1 MEESMTGKT
10 VAAIERL
17 PENPD
22 RKIYWV
28 VYNKD
33 MIKYTENLIAE
44 IRGKDYLKQHV
55 KVVSIE
61 KKQGANNSIYLDPML
76 LDHIGNG
83 QG

>member
-1 MEESMTGKT
+1 MTGKT

-22 RKIYWV
+22 RKIHWV

-44 IRGKDYLKQHV
+44 IRGKDYLKNHV
-55 KVVSIE
+55 KVVSLE

>member
-1 MEESMTGKT
+1 MTGKT

-17 PENPD
+17 PEDPD
-22 RKIYWV
+22 KKIYWV

-33 MIKYTENLIAE
+33 MIKYTEKLIAE
-44 IRGKDYLKQHV
+44 IRGKDYLKKHV
-55 KVVSIE
+55 KVVSLE

>member
-1 MEESMTGKT
+1 MTGKT

>member
-1 MEESMTGKT
+1 MEKSMTGKT

-17 PENPD
+17 PEDPD
-22 RKIYWV
+22 KKIYWV

-33 MIKYTENLIAE
+33 MIKYTEKLIAE
-44 IRGKDYLKQHV
+44 IRGKDYLKKHV
-55 KVVSIE
+55 KVVSLE

>member
-44 IRGKDYLKQHV
+44 IKGKDYLKQHV

>member
-1 MEESMTGKT
+1 MTGKT
-10 VAAIERL
+10 VAAINRL

>member
-55 KVVSIE
+55 KVVSLE

>member
-1 MEESMTGKT
+1 MTGKT

-55 KVVSIE
+55 KVVSLE

>member
-1 MEESMTGKT
+1 MTGKT
-10 VAAIERL
+10 VTAIRNL
-17 PENPD
+17 PESPD

-44 IRGKDYLKQHV
+44 IKGKDYLKQHV
-55 KVVSIE
+55 KVVSLE

>member
-1 MEESMTGKT
+1 MTGKT

-17 PENPD
+17 PNEPTN
-22 RKIYWV
+22 KICWV

-33 MIKYTENLIAE
+33 MIKYTEKLISE
-44 IRGKDYLKQHV
+44 IKGEDYLKKYV

-61 KKQGANNSIYLDPML
+61 KKSGANNTIYLDPML
-76 LDHIGNG
+76 HDHIGNG

>member
-1 MEESMTGKT
+1 MTGKT

-17 PENPD
+17 PEDPD
-22 RKIYWV
+22 KKICWV

-33 MIKYTENLIAE
+33 MIKFTENLIAE
-44 IRGKDYLKQHV
+44 IRGKDYLKKHV

>member
-10 VAAIERL
+10 VAAINRL

>member
-1 MEESMTGKT
+1 MTGKT

-44 IRGKDYLKQHV
+44 IKGKDYLKQHV